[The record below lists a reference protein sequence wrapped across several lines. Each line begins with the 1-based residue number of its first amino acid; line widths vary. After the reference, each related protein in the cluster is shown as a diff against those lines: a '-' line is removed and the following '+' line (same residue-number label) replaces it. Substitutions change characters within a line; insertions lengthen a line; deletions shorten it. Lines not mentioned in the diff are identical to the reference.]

1 MSTGPDITR
10 WPPPDGVT
18 AAHGPALLEWAA
30 CAPPEKSRL
39 CLVRGARGR
48 GKSQLLAW
56 FLAGSASHP
65 STTVHATLLA
75 EGLFADAVAWEL
87 GRQLG
92 YGPLAPERLLERL
105 AVDQR
110 PLFVLVVDLHR
121 SGRGPADRPAAD
133 PAALVRDLLAPLLE
147 LPQTR
152 AVVEVGDTAFLDG
165 LTGAGIVTTI
175 DVGDEP
181 FKDAGAT
188 AAATA
193 EDDSLLPRTPEGRV
207 QWDKASGTAREH
219 ALDRALTAPEPE
231 PAIVGLVSDPGF
243 LVHGSTVSLAACLA
257 DERIP
262 APRGLRQTWKLA
274 APHLSNAQYETA
286 ERAAVLHAAALE
298 SSPLLARYLSP
309 LLADH
314 AWAAV
319 WARQDT
325 AVSALA
331 AVPGKPGTI
340 LAADPLGSLFELDA
354 GTGTY
359 RVSVPRTAAGV
370 PRLDGMAAFGE
381 HGALLLSDTGALHSV
396 GEEPGGVLGRIA
408 AHHGRAGL
416 AHADLRPSALGHS
429 PCGKVVVLG
438 DEQGSVHVW
447 SLEAG
452 EAAPLSRVLHS
463 APVTAVT
470 CLVLSGD
477 GQTLVMSTAM
487 DGTVRLWKTSAD
499 PMPRPVEQRPALAT
513 AMTVQQTS
521 VGPLLAVA
529 WNDASLHLW
538 HLPSGRVRALPLL
551 LPCSS
556 LACTPAP
563 AVADQPALSDSR
575 LCLTIGGS
583 EGSYALSL
591 DAERLWSQSPPAA

>member
-1 MSTGPDITR
+1 MSTGPDITQ
-10 WPPPDGVT
+10 WPPLDGVT
-18 AAHGPALLEWAA
+18 ATHGPALVEWAA

-39 CLVRGARGR
+39 CLVRGAQGS

-65 STTVHATLLA
+65 STTVHATVLA

-121 SGRGPADRPAAD
+121 SGRGPSDRQAAD
-133 PAALVRDLLAPLLE
+133 PASLVRDLLAPLLE

-152 AVVEVGDTAFLDG
+152 ALVEVGDTAFLDG
-165 LTGAGIVTTI
+165 LTGVGVVTTV

-181 FKDAGAT
+181 FTDAR
-188 AAATA
+188 AAAPA
-193 EDDSLLPRTPEGRV
+193 EDDFLLTRTPEGRV
-207 QWDKASGTAREH
+207 RWDKASETAREH
-219 ALDRALTAPEPE
+219 ALDRALAAPEPE

-274 APHLSNAQYETA
+274 APHLSDAQYETT

-298 SSPLLARYLSP
+298 SSPLLARYLLP

-319 WARQDT
+319 WARQDM

-331 AVPGKPGTI
+331 AAPDKPGTI
-340 LAADPLGSLFELDA
+340 LAADPLGSLFEMDA
-354 GTGTY
+354 GTGRY
-359 RVSVPRTAAGV
+359 GVSIPQTAAGM
-370 PRLDGMAAFGE
+370 PRLGGMAACAE
-381 HGALLLSDTGALHSV
+381 HGALLLSDTGALHHT
-396 GEEPGGVLGRIA
+396 GEEPGDLLGRIA
-408 AHHGRAGL
+408 THHGRAGL
-416 AHADLRPSALGHS
+416 EDPDLRPSALGQS
-429 PCGKVVVLG
+429 PCGRFVVIG

-447 SLEAG
+447 SLEAS

-470 CLVLSGD
+470 CLVLPGE

-513 AMTVQQTS
+513 AMTAQQTS

-556 LACTPAP
+556 LACTSSPRP
-563 AVADQPALSDSR
+563 PLSDSR

-591 DAERLWSQSPPAA
+591 DAARLWSQRPPAA

>member
-1 MSTGPDITR
+1 MSLSPASTGPDITQ
-10 WPPPDGVT
+10 WPPLDGVT
-18 AAHGPALLEWAA
+18 ATHGPALLAWAA
-30 CAPPEKSRL
+30 RARPEESRL
-39 CLVRGARGR
+39 CLVRGARGS
-48 GKSQLLAW
+48 GKSQLMAW
-56 FLAGSASHP
+56 FLAGSASRP
-65 STTVHATLLA
+65 STTVHATVLS
-75 EGLFADAVAWEL
+75 EGLFTDAVAWEL

-105 AVDQR
+105 AVDRR
-110 PLFVLVVDLHR
+110 PLLVLVVDLHR

-133 PAALVRDLLAPLLE
+133 PATLVRDLLAPLLA

-152 AVVEVGDTAFLDG
+152 AVVEVGDTALLDG
-165 LTGAGIVTTI
+165 LESVGVVTTI

-181 FKDAGAT
+181 FTAAGA
-188 AAATA
+188 APTA
-193 EDDSLLPRTPEGRV
+193 EDGFLLPRTPEGHVR
-207 QWDKASGTAREH
+207 WDHASETAREH
-219 ALDRALTAPEPE
+219 ALDRALTAPDPE
-231 PAIVGLVSDPGF
+231 TALVELVRDPGF

-257 DERIP
+257 DERTP
-262 APRGLRQTWKLA
+262 APRGLRQTWRLA
-274 APHLSNAQYETA
+274 APHLSDAQYETSD
-286 ERAAVLHAAALE
+286 RAAVLHAASLE
-298 SSPLLARYLSP
+298 SSSLLARYLLP

-314 AWAAV
+314 SWAAV
-319 WARQDT
+319 WARRDT
-325 AVSALA
+325 TVSALA

-340 LAADPLGSLFELDA
+340 LAADPLGNVFEMDA
-354 GTGTY
+354 GTGRY
-359 RVSVPRTAAGV
+359 GVSVPQSAAGV
-370 PRLDGMAAFGE
+370 PCLDGMAACAE
-381 HGALLLSDTGALHSV
+381 HGALLLSDTGALHHT

-416 AHADLRPSALGHS
+416 ADADLRPTALGHS
-429 PCGKVVVLG
+429 PCGRFVVIG
-438 DEQGSVHVW
+438 DEQGGVHVW
-447 SLEAG
+447 SLETS

-470 CLVLSGD
+470 SLALPGE

-513 AMTVQQTS
+513 AISAQQTS

-538 HLPSGRVRALPLL
+538 HLPSGRVRVLPLL

-556 LACTPAP
+556 LACTSAP
-563 AVADQPALSDSR
+563 VVADQQPPSDSR
-575 LCLTIGGS
+575 LRLTIGGS

-591 DAERLWSQSPPAA
+591 NAARLWSDE

>member
-1 MSTGPDITR
+1 MSTGPDITQ

-18 AAHGPALLEWAA
+18 ATHGPALLEWAA
-30 CAPPEKSRL
+30 CVPPEKSRL
-39 CLVRGARGR
+39 CLVRGARGS

-65 STTVHATLLA
+65 STTVHATVLA

-105 AVDQR
+105 AVDRR

-133 PAALVRDLLAPLLE
+133 PTTLVRDLLAPLLE

-165 LTGAGIVTTI
+165 LTDVGIVTTI

-181 FKDAGAT
+181 FTDAG

-193 EDDSLLPRTPEGRV
+193 EDDLLLPRTPEGRV
-207 QWDKASGTAREH
+207 RWDEASGTAREH
-219 ALDRALTAPEPE
+219 ALDRALAAPEPE
-231 PAIVGLVSDPGF
+231 SAVARLVSDPGF
-243 LVHGSTVSLAACLA
+243 LVHGSTVSIAACLA

-262 APRGLRQTWKLA
+262 APRGLRQTWELA
-274 APHLSNAQYETA
+274 APHLSDAQYDTT

-298 SSPLLARYLSP
+298 SSPLLARYLLP

-314 AWAAV
+314 AWTAV

-331 AVPGKPGTI
+331 AVPGKSGTI
-340 LAADPLGSLFELDA
+340 LVADPLGSLFEMDA
-354 GTGTY
+354 GSGRY
-359 RVSVPRTAAGV
+359 GVSIPQTAAGL
-370 PRLDGMAAFGE
+370 PRLDGMAAWSE
-381 HGALLLSDTGALHSV
+381 HGALLLSDTGALHRT

-408 AHHGRAGL
+408 AHHGRAAL
-416 AHADLRPSALGHS
+416 AHADQRPSALGQS
-429 PCGKVVVLG
+429 PCGKVVVIG

-447 SLEAG
+447 RLEAG
-452 EAAPLSRVLHS
+452 ETVPLSRVLHP

-470 CLVLSGD
+470 CLALPGE
-477 GQTLVMSTAM
+477 GQTLVMSTAL

-513 AMTVQQTS
+513 AMTAEQTS

-538 HLPSGRVRALPLL
+538 HLPSGRVRAVPLL

-563 AVADQPALSDSR
+563 AVADEPAHSASR
-575 LCLTIGGS
+575 LRLMIGGS

-591 DAERLWSQSPPAA
+591 DAARLWSQHSPAA